1 MVRVMATQATVIRHA
16 LSAMPMHPPSLVELQ
31 LPVLVAFDVLI
42 ALIPRVLYQVEP
54 LGVILKSIRA
64 PFANGVVMAMEK

>member
-1 MVRVMATQATVIRHA
+1 
-16 LSAMPMHPPSLVELQ
+16 MPMHPPSLVELQ

-54 LGVILKSIRA
+54 LGVILKSTRA
-64 PFANGVVMAMEK
+64 PFANGVVLAMEK

>member
-1 MVRVMATQATVIRHA
+1 MATQATAISYVPG
-16 LSAMPMHPPSLVELQ
+16 AMPMHPPSLVELQ

-54 LGVILKSIRA
+54 LGVILKSTRA
-64 PFANGVVMAMEK
+64 PFANGVVLAMEK